1 VTKAET
7 NLLDQLFAL
16 DLQTREALDRLFA
29 RFPRVILEDFEF
41 IPALG
46 ERPDVVCGV
55 FHDLSTGQTIRLGGQ
70 TAQLARDQLTDRPPY
85 DIGPDTLVVCFV
97 ANAEMACHLSL
108 GWPIPKNIL
117 DLSPEIKCHVNGKG
131 IPRKTQG
138 LIGALKYFGLDTIAP
153 KRKDAMRER
162 IMKGWPFTAEELKQI
177 LDYCAEDVE
186 MLRLLLFKLLPHIDL
201 PLALHRGEAVC
212 ALAHSEHIGVPIDMG
227 IFPELADKKCWREM
241 RDSMVPLVDVHG
253 IYVRD
258 KLGAWHWN
266 NARFEEMTVAEGISW
281 PRKENGK
288 LDLRRKTFDSMA
300 KAYPQQI
307 EPLRQLRYIRD
318 KLRSIQLSV
327 GHDGRNRTV
336 LWPFSSKTSRTQPK
350 AKHWIFSPSVWLRFL
365 IKPEPGK
372 ALAYIDYSSM
382 EFGAAAALSDKH
394 VGPNNLMLD
403 LYESD
408 DPYLNFGKT
417 VGQLTRDAT
426 RDMLGVEAKRDQLKV
441 MCLGTQYNMRALTL
455 STRLGVTYL
464 EAHEMLQLHRGLFSQ
479 YWHWSEDWLHHS
491 LNTGMMRTV
500 YGWQCATGV
509 TEFSENTIRNW
520 PIQSTCADIFRLAYV
535 WGTRHGLTLIAPVH
549 DAVLLEAPEDRIE
562 ADVALMREIMRR
574 ASRVILNPTA
584 DGTIELRTD
593 VKIVRYPDRF
603 TDSRGTELWE
613 TVMKLLAERR
623 QRQEAAAR
631 EAG

>member
-1 VTKAET
+1 MPRPET
-7 NLLDQLFAL
+7 DLLHRLFTL

-29 RFPRVILEDFEF
+29 RFSRVILEDFEF
-41 IPALG
+41 ISLPG

-55 FHDLSTGQTIRLGGQ
+55 FHDLGTGQTTRLW
-70 TAQLARDQLTDRPPY
+70 RDQLGQPPY
-85 DIGPDTLVVCFV
+85 DLGPDTLVVSFV
-97 ANAEMACHLSL
+97 FNAEGACHLSL
-108 GWPIPKNIL
+108 GWPLPNNVL
-117 DLSPEIKCHVNGKG
+117 DLSPEFKCHVNGKG
-131 IPRKTQG
+131 IPRKNQG
-138 LIGALKYFGLDTIAP
+138 LIGALQYFGLDSIAP

-162 IMKGWPFTAEELKQI
+162 IMKGWPFTTEEIEQI
-177 LDYCAEDVE
+177 LAYCAEDVE
-186 MLRLLLFKLLPHIDL
+186 MLRLLLLKLLPHIDL
-201 PLALHRGEAVC
+201 PIALHRGEFVA
-212 ALAHSEHIGVPIDMG
+212 ALARSEHAGVPIDVE
-227 IFPELADKKCWREM
+227 IFSQLANKKTWREL
-241 RDSMVPLVDVHG
+241 RDNMVPLVDVHG
-253 IYVRD
+253 VYVCD
-258 KLGAWHWN
+258 KLGEWHWN
-266 NARFEEMTVAEGISW
+266 NARFEDLLASEAISW
-281 PRKENGK
+281 PRAETGK
-288 LDLRRKTFDSMA
+288 PDLRRKTFESMA
-300 KAYPQQI
+300 KAYPQI

-327 GHDGRNRTV
+327 GRDGRNRTV

-394 VGPNNLMLD
+394 VSSNNPMFD
-403 LYESD
+403 LYRSGE
-408 DPYLNFGKT
+408 PYLDFGKT
-417 VGQLTRDAT
+417 VGQLARDAT
-426 RDMLGVEAKRDQLKV
+426 RGMPGVEAKRDQLKV
-441 MCLGTQYNMRALTL
+441 MCLGAQYNMQALTL

-491 LNTGMMRTV
+491 LSSGMMRTV
-500 YGWQCATGV
+500 YGWQCATGI

-613 TVMKLLAERR
+613 TVLKLLTERR

>member
-1 VTKAET
+1 MTRAD
-7 NLLDQLFAL
+7 LPFA
-16 DLQTREALDRLFA
+16 
-29 RFPRVILEDFEF
+29 PVILEDFEF
-41 IPALG
+41 VSVPG

-55 FHDLSTGQTIRLGGQ
+55 FHDLDTGQTIRLGGQ

-117 DLSPEIKCHVNGKG
+117 DLSPEFKCHVNGKG
-131 IPRKTQG
+131 ITRKNQG
-138 LIGALKYFGLDTIAP
+138 LIGALQYFGLSSIAP

-162 IMKGWPFTAEELKQI
+162 IMKGWPLTAEELKQI

-201 PLALHRGEAVC
+201 PIALHRGEFVGC
-212 ALAHSEHIGVPIDMG
+212 LARSEHIGVPIDME
-227 IFPELADKKCWREM
+227 IFPQLADKKTWREI

-253 IYVRD
+253 IYVCD
-258 KLGAWHWN
+258 KVGEWHWN
-266 NARFEEMTVAEGISW
+266 NAHFEEMVVAERITW
-281 PRKENGK
+281 PRTETGK
-288 LDLRRKTFDSMA
+288 LDLRRKTFESMS
-300 KAYPQQI
+300 KAYPQI

-327 GHDGRNRTV
+327 GRDGRNRTV

-350 AKHWIFSPSVWLRFL
+350 AKHWIFSPSVWLRFH
-365 IKPEPGK
+365 IKPEHGT

-382 EFGAAAALSDKH
+382 EFGGGGALSDKH
-394 VGPNNLMLD
+394 IPGSNNPMLG
-403 LYESD
+403 LYD
-408 DPYLNFGKT
+408 GGDPYLDFGKT
-417 VGQLTRDAT
+417 IGLIPPDAT
-426 RDMLGVEAKRDQLKV
+426 RKTPGVEVIRDRLKV
-441 MCLGTQYNMRALTL
+441 LCLGTQYGMQRSTL
-455 STRLGVTYL
+455 ATRLGVSDL
-464 EAHEMLQLHRGLFSQ
+464 EAHEMLQLHRELFSQ

-491 LNTGMMRTV
+491 LTTGEMHTV
-500 YGWQCATGV
+500 FGWKCATGI
-509 TEFSENTIRNW
+509 TELSERSIRNW

-584 DGTIELRTD
+584 DGTFELRTD
-593 VKIVRYPDRF
+593 YKIIRYPDRF
-603 TDSRGTELWE
+603 TDSRGTELWD
-613 TVMKLLAERR
+613 TVLKLLAERR
-623 QRQEAAAR
+623 ERQEAAAR
-631 EAG
+631 EAS

>member
-1 VTKAET
+1 VTKADDT
-7 NLLDQLFAL
+7 NLLNQLFTL

-29 RFPRVILEDFEF
+29 RFPCIILEDFEF
-41 IPALG
+41 VSAPG
-46 ERPDVVCGV
+46 ERPDVVCMV
-55 FHDLSTGQTIRLGGQ
+55 FHDLSTGQTTRLW
-70 TAQLARDQLTDRPPY
+70 RNQLTDQLPY
-85 DIGPDTLVVCFV
+85 DGGNDTLVVSFV
-97 ANAEMACHLSL
+97 FNAEGCCHLSL
-108 GWPIPKNIL
+108 GQPLPKNVL
-117 DLSPEIKCHVNGKG
+117 DLSPEFKCQVNGKG
-131 IPRKTQG
+131 IPRKNQG
-138 LIGALKYFGLDTIAP
+138 LIGALQYFGLDSIAP

-162 IMKGWPFTAEELKQI
+162 IMKGWPFTAEEQKQI

-186 MLRLLLFKLLPHIDL
+186 MLRQLLFKLLPHIDL
-201 PLALHRGEAVC
+201 PIALHRGEFVGC
-212 ALAHSEHIGVPIDMG
+212 LARSEHVGVPIDME
-227 IFPELADKKCWREM
+227 IFPQLADKKTWREI

-258 KLGAWHWN
+258 KLGEYHWN
-266 NARFEEMTVAEGISW
+266 NACFEEMLVAEGINW
-281 PRKENGK
+281 PRKEETGK

-300 KAYPQQI
+300 KAYPPQI

-318 KLRSIQLSV
+318 KLRSIKLSV
-327 GHDGRNRTV
+327 GRDGRNRTV

-382 EFGAAAALSDKH
+382 EFAAAAALSDTH
-394 VGPNNLMLD
+394 VGPNNPMLD
-403 LYESD
+403 LYQSG

-417 VGQLTRDAT
+417 VGQLARDAT
-426 RDMLGVEAKRDQLKV
+426 RDMPGVEAKRDQLKV
-441 MCLGTQYNMRALTL
+441 MCLGTQYSMQALTL
-455 STRLGVTYL
+455 STRLGITYI
-464 EAHEMLQLHRGLFSQ
+464 EAYEMLQLHRGLFSQ

-491 LNTGMMRTV
+491 LTTGEMHTV
-500 YGWQCATGV
+500 YGWQCATGI
-509 TEFSENTIRNW
+509 TELSERSIRNW

-549 DAVLLEAPEDRIE
+549 DAVLLEAPEDQIE

-593 VKIVRYPDRF
+593 YKIIRYPDRF
-603 TDSRGTELWE
+603 TDPRGTELWE
-613 TVMKLLAERR
+613 TVLKLLSERR
-623 QRQEAAAR
+623 QRQEAAKKETA
-631 EAG
+631 